1 MPLLKISSKDLRQEN
16 AWINDVETFKELTDR
31 QLKYIYYG
39 FDYHSPLR
47 SLPIKD
53 RLRQAALMAGYKM
66 EKDGSRLDANAR
78 ALVEGKVKSVE
89 QAIVKYNSMQFDED
103 RETYES
109 VCTLLRQLRE
119 LNNKPDKNVN
129 ELEKAVK
136 MSKEIDKLTETKRKL
151 EELLNIQPLTTS
163 ATQIAEDALD
173 EAPFIETFIQNQ
185 LENNNEQ

>member
-1 MPLLKISSKDLRQEN
+1 MPLLKITNKAINEDN
-16 AWINDVETFKELTDR
+16 PWIVDVEQFKPLTDR

-47 SLPIKD
+47 SLPLKD

-66 EKDGSRLDANAR
+66 EKDGSRPDANAR
-78 ALVEGKVKSVE
+78 ALIEGKIKSVE
-89 QAIVKYNSMQFDED
+89 VAITKYNQLQFDED

-151 EELLNIQPLTTS
+151 EDLLNIQPLMTS
-163 ATQIAEDALD
+163 ATDIAEDEVYD
-173 EAPFIETFIQNQ
+173 ETPFIETFIQEQ
-185 LENNNEQ
+185 LDKNNE